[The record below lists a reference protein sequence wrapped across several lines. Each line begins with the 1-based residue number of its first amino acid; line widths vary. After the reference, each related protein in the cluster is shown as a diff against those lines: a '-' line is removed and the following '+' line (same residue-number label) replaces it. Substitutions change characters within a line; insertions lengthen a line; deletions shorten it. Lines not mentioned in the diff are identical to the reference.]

1 MRKLS
6 VVLAILSHQIFAQ
19 SRYNSDIHLNWGVT
33 ENNYQNQFRFLSSFT
48 LLNNGSVP
56 LAKNWEIY
64 FNYVRNVVHGSYP
77 PNVKIEHVNGDLFRL
92 KPTNGFE
99 PLKTGDSL
107 VIPFVSSDWATNYCD
122 APAGPYIVFDNKTV
136 QLIKNYQV
144 KPFISNAQIKRFS
157 GDNSI
162 IPTAESNYKQ
172 YSSLASLPSNQ
183 IPKILPTPKLY
194 KEGQGTFLLSSSTK
208 IFFEKG
214 LEVESKLLAEY
225 LEPFLGKISW
235 TNEANTQSANFIRLA
250 TGKVAGSESYK
261 FNIGKNGIEIVGQ
274 DAAGVAFAIQSIRS
288 LIPLKNYQIKSKKI
302 ALPFVEVEDAPRFA
316 YRGMHLDVARNFQNK
331 ESVLRILDLLAFYK
345 LNKFHF
351 HITDDEGWR
360 IEIPGLPELTQIGSK
375 RGHNFSDSECLLP
388 SFGSGPFTD
397 EPGFY
402 GSGYYTRQDFIEI
415 LQYATKRHIEV
426 ILEVDVP
433 GHARAAIKSM
443 DARYAR
449 LKKEGKHLEA
459 QQYLLRDL
467 DDNSSY
473 LSVQMWKD
481 NVICPC
487 QPSTFAFY
495 EKVIGELVSMYKE
508 ANAPIRFFHLG
519 GDEVPKGVWERS
531 AACQKLL
538 AEDPNRSGTEE
549 LYSYFMGKMDD
560 ILKKYNL
567 RTAGWEEIGLVKVK
581 DEAGNVSHQP
591 DRSHIAERFVA
602 YTWNNVWGWGDED
615 NAYKLANAGYDVVLG
630 NVTNLYFDLAYNKDP
645 REPGYYWGG
654 YADVDKPFAFIP
666 EDFFNSAKEDRMGNP
681 IDKKT
686 FQNKVRLKPENTQ
699 HILGI
704 QGQLWSENAKGRNT
718 MEYLI
723 FPKMLAL
730 AERAWSESPAWASE
744 DDEKRAEKIYQSDW
758 NRFVNQLGQR
768 ELPRLDFLLGGV
780 HYRIPTPGGIREK
793 GIVKANMPYPG
804 FTLRY
809 TIDGTEPTSKS
820 PVYSGAVQTDQLVK
834 LRAFDS
840 RGRGSF
846 VAEVK

>member
-1 MRKLS
+1 M
-6 VVLAILSHQIFAQ
+6 LAISSQHLFAQ
-19 SRYNSDIHLNWGVT
+19 SRYNQDLQLSWEVK

-48 LLNNGSVP
+48 LLNKGKTP
-56 LAKNWEIY
+56 LANNWEIY
-64 FNYVRNVVHGSYP
+64 FNYVRTVVYGSYP
-77 PNVKIEHVNGDLFRL
+77 PSVKIEHVNGDLFRL
-92 KPTNGFE
+92 KPSNSFV

-107 VIPFVSSDWATNYCD
+107 VIPYVSSDWATNYCD
-122 APAGPYIVFDNKTV
+122 APAGPYIVFENKTV
-136 QLIKNYQV
+136 QLVKNYKV
-144 KPFISNAQIKRFS
+144 KPFIFNAQIKRFA
-157 GDNSI
+157 GDNSP

-172 YSSLASLPSNQ
+172 YSALAVMPGNQ
-183 IPKILPTPKLY
+183 LPKILPTPKVY
-194 KEGQGTFLLSSSTK
+194 KEGQGNFILNSSTK
-208 IFFEKG
+208 LFFEKG
-214 LEVESKLLAEY
+214 LEVEAKLLAEY
-225 LEPFLGKISW
+225 LEPFLGMITLSS
-235 TNEANTQSANFIRLA
+235 EVNTQSANFIRLA
-250 TGKVAGSESYK
+250 TGNIAGAESYK
-261 FNIGKNGIEIVGQ
+261 LNIEPNSLVIVGQ
-274 DAAGVAFAIQSIRS
+274 DAAGVSHGIQSVRA
-288 LIPLKNYQIKSKKI
+288 LIPLANYQTKTKKI
-302 ALPFVEVEDAPRFA
+302 ALPVVEVEDAPRFT
-316 YRGMHLDVARNFQNK
+316 YRGMHLDVARNFQTK
-331 ESVLRILDLLAFYK
+331 ESVLRLLDLLALYK

-360 IEIPGLPELTQIGSK
+360 IEIPGLPELTQIGAK
-375 RGHNFSDSECLLP
+375 RGHSFSDSDCLLP

-443 DARYAR
+443 DVRYAR
-449 LKKEGKHLEA
+449 LKKEGKHQEA
-459 QQYLLRDL
+459 VQYLLRDM
-467 DDNSSY
+467 DDHSNY
-473 LSVQMWKD
+473 MSVQMWKD

-487 QPSTFAFY
+487 QPSTFNFY
-495 EKVIGELVSMYKE
+495 DKVISELVAMYKE
-508 ANAPIRFFHLG
+508 ANAPIHLFHLG
-519 GDEVPKGVWERS
+519 GDEVPKGVWEKS

-549 LYSYFMGKMDD
+549 LYSYFMGKMNE

-581 DEAGNVSHQP
+581 DEAGNLSHQP
-591 DRSHIAERFVA
+591 DRAHISEKFVA

-654 YADVDKPFAFIP
+654 YVDVDKPFAFVP
-666 EDFFNSAKEDRMGNP
+666 ENFFKSAREDRMGNP
-681 IDKKT
+681 VDKKT
-686 FQNKVRLKPENTQ
+686 FQDKVRLRPENQQ

-704 QGQLWSENAKGRNT
+704 QGQLWGENAKGRQN

-723 FPKMLAL
+723 FPKMIGL
-730 AERAWSESPAWASE
+730 AERAWAEQPTWATEEDES
-744 DDEKRAEKIYQSDW
+744 KAEKNYQTDW
-758 NRFVNQLGQR
+758 NRFVNQLGTR
-768 ELPRLDFLLGGV
+768 ELPRLDYLLGGV
-780 HYRIPTPGGIREK
+780 HYRIPTPGGVREK
-793 GIVKANMPYPG
+793 GEVKANMPYPG

-809 TIDGTEPTSKS
+809 TTNGTTPTAKS
-820 PVYSGAVQTDQLVK
+820 PVYSAPLQTNQTVK
-834 LRAFDS
+834 LRAFDN